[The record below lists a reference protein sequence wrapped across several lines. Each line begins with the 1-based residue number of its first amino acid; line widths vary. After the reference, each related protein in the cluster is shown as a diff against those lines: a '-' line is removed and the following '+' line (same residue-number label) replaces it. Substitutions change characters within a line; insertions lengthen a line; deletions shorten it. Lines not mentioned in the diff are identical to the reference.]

1 MRRGLRMVMM
11 MVLLLAALVVL
22 GFVGSMIK
30 QIITPDN
37 VHGMDQFIDRIWWPA
52 SAGRLVIYVLLAWL
66 VFPLVV
72 RRRAQLILIQ
82 LDKLATTGEES
93 SAERPVWQARLQHL
107 HRVGR
112 RTHWVFL
119 ALLASDLVMAQF
131 PYWLLRG

>member
-1 MRRGLRMVMM
+1 MHRSLRIVMM

-22 GFVGSMIK
+22 GLVGSMIK

-52 SAGRLVIYVLLAWL
+52 SAGRLVIYALLAWL

-72 RRRAQLILIQ
+72 RRREQHALAQLNR
-82 LDKLATTGEES
+82 LANAEEES
-93 SAERPVWQARLQHL
+93 TDEWSVWHAHRQHL
-107 HRVGR
+107 QRVGR
-112 RTHWVFL
+112 RAPWVFL
-119 ALLASDLVMAQF
+119 ALVGSDLVMAQF